1 MEIEIKKIY
10 RKAGKHMAKKQ
21 TAGRDRLGELAPKF
35 AELNDDVLFGEVWSR
50 EKELSPRD
58 RSMITIAALFSAGLY
73 PQLKSH
79 LILGKEHGITKAEAV
94 EIVTQLAFYCGWPK
108 AWSTFPLIQE
118 VFGDDQ
124 PSDLPQGV
132 PSNLLFPVGQPNDA
146 FAQYFVGQSYLAPLT
161 LEQVPSFNVT
171 FEPGCRNNWHI
182 HHADEG
188 GGQLLICVY
197 GRGWYQ
203 EWGQEP
209 RELHPGDVVNIPP
222 NVKHWHGAAN
232 DSWFQ
237 HVAQEISG
245 VNAKT
250 EWREAV
256 SDEDY
261 NKLK

>member
-1 MEIEIKKIY
+1 
-10 RKAGKHMAKKQ
+10 MAEKQ
-21 TAGRDRLGELAPKF
+21 TAGRDRLGDLAPKF

-50 EKELSPRD
+50 EDQLSPRD

-79 LILGKEHGITKAEAV
+79 LNLGKAHGITKQEAV

-118 VFGDDQ
+118 VYGEDD
-124 PSDLPQGV
+124 GV
-132 PSNLLFPVGQPNDA
+132 DPGRLSCFPVGEKNDA
-146 FAQYFVGQSYLAPLT
+146 FAQYFIGQSYLAPLSK
-161 LEQVPSFNVT
+161 EQVPVFNVT

-182 HHADEG
+182 HHAQNG
-188 GGQLLICVY
+188 GGQMLVCVS

-209 RELHPGDVVNIPP
+209 RELRPGDVVNIPAG
-222 NVKHWHGAAN
+222 VKHWHGAAK

-237 HVAQEISG
+237 HLAVEVPG
-245 VNAKT
+245 EGGRT
-250 EWREAV
+250 EWYEAV
-256 SDEDY
+256 DEEQY
-261 NKLK
+261 SVLE